1 MIFQTRNLRNSMI
14 HGTRSSI
21 PPSQKLNFLPATS
34 SLFSVQ
40 YEYRSDSF
48 LHLLEQIKMRRS
60 GYLRRETVRI
70 PPTSVRS
77 KDHSEIEISKIRI
90 SAPET
95 GAPFGV
101 GRLWHHAHG
110 TWGILLDVFH
120 RAGME
125 LATWDTV
132 GASTAPISE
141 RSQSMIF
148 EDRVPWI
155 NLITLF
161 GGGLYL
167 LVL

>member
-1 MIFQTRNLRNSMI
+1 MEFLRFLVWKIIRNHLIAGNFQEYNIIDCLYQCNIYFFSLMLISPTKYDPWDTVLDFTLSD
-14 HGTRSSI
+14 
-21 PPSQKLNFLPATS
+21 PEFLPATS
-34 SLFSVQ
+34 SLFSKHE
-40 YEYRSDSF
+40 EYRSDSF

-110 TWGILLDVFH
+110 T
-120 RAGME
+120 
-125 LATWDTV
+125 
-132 GASTAPISE
+132 
-141 RSQSMIF
+141 
-148 EDRVPWI
+148 
-155 NLITLF
+155 
-161 GGGLYL
+161 
-167 LVL
+167 